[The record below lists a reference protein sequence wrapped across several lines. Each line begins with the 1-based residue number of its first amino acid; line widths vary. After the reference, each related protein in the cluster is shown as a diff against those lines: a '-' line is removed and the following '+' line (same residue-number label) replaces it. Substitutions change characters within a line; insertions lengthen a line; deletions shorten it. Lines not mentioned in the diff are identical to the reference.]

1 MKPEAIII
9 ICEMVSIIAV
19 LRLCIVLIGLKKRY
33 RAWKQEQDLIDI
45 KETYEAGRKKWC
57 QNKIMTS

>member
-45 KETYEAGRKKWC
+45 KETYEAGRKE
-57 QNKIMTS
+57 NSR